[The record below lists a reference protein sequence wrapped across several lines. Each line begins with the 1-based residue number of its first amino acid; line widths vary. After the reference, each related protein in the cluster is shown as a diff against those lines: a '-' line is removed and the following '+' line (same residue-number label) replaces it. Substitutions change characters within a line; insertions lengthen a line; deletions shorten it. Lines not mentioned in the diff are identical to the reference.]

1 VLLQTF
7 DAKAVA
13 LGLRPQLLLL
23 AGGVAD
29 LALHGVHILSLFL
42 EDVLKLLVARV
53 VHAAARLHLL
63 DFALQVVDLL
73 EQILGFLVFLADQAR
88 QISPVLLLLHRHA
101 LELLELLCQLVSLFA
116 HALELHTLGLQL
128 LR

>member
-1 VLLQTF
+1 
-7 DAKAVA
+7 
-13 LGLRPQLLLL
+13 LR
-23 AGGVAD
+23 AVAD

-101 LELLELLCQLVSLFA
+101 LELLELLCQLVSLLA